1 MITLRKIYKIY
12 GMDGSKVHALSDV
25 NLEIDAREFIA
36 VMGPSGSG
44 KSTLMNILG
53 CLDRPTS
60 GSYIL
65 NGKEVSG
72 LEDNDLAF
80 LRSQKIGFVF
90 QSFNLLKRTTAL
102 ENVELPL
109 IYAGIPDRRTL
120 AIDALEKVGL
130 GDRLR
135 HKSNELSG
143 GEQQRVAIARAIVH
157 SPDIILADEPT
168 GNLDTKAGY
177 EIMRIFKNLNN
188 EGQTVIVVTHDDE
201 IGRMT
206 NRILR
211 FRDGRLVSDEL
222 NPNPFQP

>member
-1 MITLRKIYKIY
+1 
-12 GMDGSKVHALSDV
+12 MDGTKVHALSDV
-25 NLEIDAREFIA
+25 NLDINAGEFIA

-72 LEDNDLAF
+72 LEDNELAY
-80 LRSQKIGFVF
+80 LRSRKIGFVF
-90 QSFNLLKRTTAL
+90 QSFNLLKRTSAL

-109 IYAGIPDRRTL
+109 IYAGVTDMRTL
-120 AIDALEKVGL
+120 AIEALDKVGL

-177 EIMRIFKNLNN
+177 EIMRIFKSLNG
-188 EGQTVIVVTHDDE
+188 EGQTVIVVTHDEE

-206 NRILR
+206 NRILY
-211 FRDGRLVSDEL
+211 FRDGRLVSDEG
-222 NPNPFQP
+222 NPNPFLPWVKTS